1 MGLFACLHAPGNLP
15 LAVECARGF
24 SPCIEENPPDTVI
37 FDVRGLESLYGPPE
51 MLAREI
57 ERRIGVPASIAI
69 AANPDAAMHAAHG
82 FRGVTVIAPGREAE
96 VLAPLPVNLLAAGL
110 SHAAPDRMS
119 SETAELLHL
128 WGIRTFGEFA
138 KLPPLG
144 VAARI
149 GDEGIELQRLARGEG
164 HRQLRPMVDPL
175 EFEEE
180 LELDDPV
187 EFIEPL
193 SFILSRLLHDVCGRL
208 AARSLATNEIGLRL
222 TLENAPAHA
231 VLLRLPVPML
241 DTKAFLKM
249 LQLDLSGRPP
259 VAPVLKVHLKAEPVK
274 PRRTQHGL
282 FVPSSPEPEKLELT
296 VARLRHLVGDG
307 QVGTPELMDTHRPDS
322 FFMRGF
328 APRPALAQDQSV
340 AVAEMPV
347 AEIPH
352 ARLCLRR
359 FRPPRY
365 AQVIVVNHQPVRV
378 VSPSVSG
385 RVVMAKGPWRTSGE
399 WWRESAGNEG
409 AWNRDEWDIALESGA
424 LYRLFQEVLSPE
436 ARPMVHRRQL
446 RLSCYNY
453 KCSSGS
459 NSMVESQPSK
469 LLVAGPIPVSR
480 SIFLNDLR

>member
-1 MGLFACLHAPGNLP
+1 MFACLHAPGNLP

-24 SPCIEENPPDTVI
+24 SPYIEENPPDTVI

-57 ERRIGVPASIAI
+57 ERRIGVPASLAI

-82 FRGVTVIAPGREAE
+82 IRGVTVIAPGREAE
-96 VLAPLPVNLLAAGL
+96 VLAPLPVNLLGAGL
-110 SHAAPDRMS
+110 SYGTADRMS

-138 KLPPLG
+138 QLPPMG

-149 GDEGIELQRLARGEG
+149 GDEGINLQRLARGEG
-164 HRQLRPMVDPL
+164 YRQLRPMVDPL

-187 EFIEPL
+187 ELIEPL
-193 SFILSRLLHDVCGRL
+193 SFILSRLLNDVCGRL
-208 AARSLATNEIGLRL
+208 GARSLATNEVRLRL
-222 TLENAPAHA
+222 TLENSPEHI

-241 DTKAFLKM
+241 DAKAFIKM

-259 VAPVLKVHLKAEPVK
+259 VAPVLKVKLRAEPVK

-307 QVGTPELMDTHRPDS
+307 QVGTPELADTHRPDS
-322 FFMRGF
+322 FVMRGF
-328 APRPALAQDQSV
+328 APRQAAAQSRI
-340 AVAEMPV
+340 AVAEAPGVEMKN
-347 AEIPH
+347 

-378 VSPSVSG
+378 VSPSVNG

-399 WWRESAGNEG
+399 WWGEED

-424 LYRLFQEVLSPE
+424 LYRLFQDAAQGRWFIE
-436 ARPMVHRRQL
+436 
-446 RLSCYNY
+446 
-453 KCSSGS
+453 GS
-459 NSMVESQPSK
+459 Y
-469 LLVAGPIPVSR
+469 
-480 SIFLNDLR
+480 D

>member
-1 MGLFACLHAPGNLP
+1 
-15 LAVECARGF
+15 
-24 SPCIEENPPDTVI
+24 
-37 FDVRGLESLYGPPE
+37 
-51 MLAREI
+51 
-57 ERRIGVPASIAI
+57 VPASIAI

-82 FRGVTVIAPGREAE
+82 IRGVTVIAPGREAE
-96 VLAPLPVNLLAAGL
+96 VLAPLPVNLLGAA
-110 SHAAPDRMS
+110 AFPDRMS
-119 SETAELLHL
+119 GETAELLHL

-138 KLPPLG
+138 GLPPLG

-149 GDEGIELQRLARGEG
+149 GDEGVNLQRLARGDG
-164 HRQLRPMVDPL
+164 CRQLRPIVDPL

-187 EFIEPL
+187 ELIEPL
-193 SFILSRLLHDVCGRL
+193 SFILSRLLNDVCGRL
-208 AARSLATNEIGLRL
+208 GARSLATNEIRLRL
-222 TLENAPAHA
+222 ALENTPENAPEHA

-241 DTKAFLKM
+241 DAKAFLKM

-307 QVGTPELMDTHRPDS
+307 QVGTPELADTHRPDS

-328 APRPALAQDQSV
+328 APRQAVAQKPSAV

-347 AEIPH
+347 

-365 AQVIVVNHQPVRV
+365 AQVIVVNRQPVRV
-378 VSPSVSG
+378 ASPSVNG

-399 WWRESAGNEG
+399 WWRERADNEG
-409 AWNRDEWDIALESGA
+409 AWNRDEWDVALESGA
-424 LYRLFQEVLSPE
+424 LYRLFHEILFQETAFQKTSEVMGGRWFIE
-436 ARPMVHRRQL
+436 
-446 RLSCYNY
+446 
-453 KCSSGS
+453 GS
-459 NSMVESQPSK
+459 Y
-469 LLVAGPIPVSR
+469 
-480 SIFLNDLR
+480 D

>member
-1 MGLFACLHAPGNLP
+1 MMMFACLHAPGNLP

-24 SPCIEENPPDTVI
+24 SPYIEENPPDTVI

-57 ERRIGVPASIAI
+57 ERRIGVPASLAI
-69 AANPDAAMHAAHG
+69 ASNPDAAMHAAHG
-82 FRGVTVIAPGREAE
+82 IRGVTIIAPGREAE
-96 VLAPLPVNLLAAGL
+96 VLAPLPVNLLGAGL
-110 SHAAPDRMS
+110 LYAAADRMS

-149 GDEGIELQRLARGEG
+149 GNEGINLQRLARGEG
-164 HRQLRPMVDPL
+164 CRQLRPLVDPL

-187 EFIEPL
+187 ESIEPL

-208 AARSLATNEIGLRL
+208 GARSLATNEVRLRL
-222 TLENAPAHA
+222 TLEDVRKNEANSPEHI

-241 DTKAFLKM
+241 DAKAFLKM
-249 LQLDLSGRPP
+249 LQLDLSGRAP

-274 PRRTQHGL
+274 PRRTQQGL

-296 VARLRHLVGDG
+296 VARLRHLLGDG
-307 QVGTPELMDTHRPDS
+307 QAGTPELRVGTPVLMDTHRPDS

-328 APRPALAQDQSV
+328 APRH
-340 AVAEMPV
+340 AVAQNRRIAVADMPV
-347 AEIPH
+347 VETPCLEMKNAP
-352 ARLCLRR
+352 LCLRR

-365 AQVIVVNHQPVRV
+365 AQVIVVNRQPVRV
-378 VSPSVSG
+378 VSPSVNG
-385 RVVMAKGPWRTSGE
+385 RVVMAKGPWRTSGG
-399 WWRESAGNEG
+399 WWREGG
-409 AWNRDEWDIALESGA
+409 DYAWDRDEWDIALESGA
-424 LYRLFQEVLSPE
+424 LYRLFQDAAQGRWFIE
-436 ARPMVHRRQL
+436 
-446 RLSCYNY
+446 
-453 KCSSGS
+453 GS
-459 NSMVESQPSK
+459 Y
-469 LLVAGPIPVSR
+469 
-480 SIFLNDLR
+480 D

>member
-1 MGLFACLHAPGNLP
+1 MFACLYAPGNLP

-24 SPCIEENPPDTVI
+24 SPYIEENPPDTVL
-37 FDVRGLESLYGPPE
+37 FDVRGLESLHGPPE
-51 MLAREI
+51 RLAREI

-82 FRGVTVIAPGREAE
+82 IRGVTVMAPGREAE
-96 VLAPLPVNLLAAGL
+96 VLAPLPVNLLGIF
-110 SHAAPDRMS
+110 PDLMS

-149 GDEGIELQRLARGEG
+149 GDEGVHLQRLARGESY
-164 HRQLRPMVDPL
+164 RQLRPIADPL
-175 EFEEE
+175 EFREE

-187 EFIEPL
+187 ELIEPL
-193 SFILSRLLHDVCGRL
+193 SFVLSRLLNDICGRL
-208 AARSLATNEIGLRL
+208 GARSLATNEIRLRL
-222 TLENAPAHA
+222 LLENAPEHA

-241 DTKAFLKM
+241 DVKAFLKM

-259 VAPVLKVHLKAEPVK
+259 VAPVLKVHLRAEPVK

-307 QVGTPELMDTHRPDS
+307 QVGTPEVRNTHRPDS
-322 FFMRGF
+322 FSMRGF
-328 APRPALAQDQSV
+328 APRPAVTQSRI
-340 AVAEMPV
+340 AVAEMKD
-347 AEIPH
+347 

-365 AQVIVVNHQPVRV
+365 AQVIVVNRQPVRV
-378 VSPSVSG
+378 LSPSVSG
-385 RVVMAKGPWRTSGE
+385 RGVMAKGPWRTSGE
-399 WWRESAGNEG
+399 WWRED
-409 AWNRDEWDIALESGA
+409 AWNRDEWGIAFESGA
-424 LYRLFQEVLSPE
+424 LYRLFQEVTG
-436 ARPMVHRRQL
+436 ARWFIE
-446 RLSCYNY
+446 
-453 KCSSGS
+453 GS
-459 NSMVESQPSK
+459 Y
-469 LLVAGPIPVSR
+469 
-480 SIFLNDLR
+480 D

>member
-1 MGLFACLHAPGNLP
+1 MLFACLHAPGNLQ

-24 SPCIEENPPDTVI
+24 SPYVEENPPDTVI

-51 MLAREI
+51 RLAREI

-69 AANPDAAMHAAHG
+69 ASNPDAAMHAAHG
-82 FRGVTVIAPGREAE
+82 IRGVTVIAPGRAAE
-96 VLAPLPVNLLAAGL
+96 ILAPLPVNLLGTF
-110 SHAAPDRMS
+110 HGRMS

-138 KLPPLG
+138 KLPLLG
-144 VAARI
+144 VAARM
-149 GDEGIELQRLARGEG
+149 GDEGVNLRRLARGEG
-164 HRQLRPMVDPL
+164 CRQINPHTDPL

-187 EFIEPL
+187 ESIEPL
-193 SFILSRLLHDVCGRL
+193 SFILSRLLNDVCGRL
-208 AARSLATNEIGLRL
+208 GARSLSTNEIRL
-222 TLENAPAHA
+222 LMTLENAPEHT
-231 VLLRLPVPML
+231 VSIRLPLPML
-241 DTKAFLKM
+241 DSKAFLKM

-259 VAPVLKVHLKAEPVK
+259 VAAVLKVHLKAEPVK

-282 FVPSSPEPEKLELT
+282 FVPFSPEPEKLELT

-307 QVGTPELMDTHRPDS
+307 QVGTPELKDTHRPDS

-328 APRPALAQDQSV
+328 APRQ
-340 AVAEMPV
+340 AVAQNRIAVVEMNG
-347 AEIPH
+347 AEMKN

-365 AQVIVVNHQPVRV
+365 AQVIVVNCQPARV
-378 VSPSVSG
+378 VSPSVNG

-399 WWRESAGNEG
+399 WWLEGTGNAG

-424 LYRLFQEVLSPE
+424 LYRLFQEAAGGRWFIE
-436 ARPMVHRRQL
+436 
-446 RLSCYNY
+446 
-453 KCSSGS
+453 GS
-459 NSMVESQPSK
+459 Y
-469 LLVAGPIPVSR
+469 
-480 SIFLNDLR
+480 D

>member
-1 MGLFACLHAPGNLP
+1 MFACLYAPGNLP

-24 SPCIEENPPDTVI
+24 SPYIEENPPDTVI
-37 FDVRGLESLYGPPE
+37 FDVRGLESLHGPPE
-51 MLAREI
+51 SLAREI

-82 FRGVTVIAPGREAE
+82 IRGVTVMAPGREAE
-96 VLAPLPVNLLAAGL
+96 VLAPLPVNLLGIF
-110 SHAAPDRMS
+110 PDLMS

-149 GDEGIELQRLARGEG
+149 GDEGVHLQRLARGEG
-164 HRQLRPMVDPL
+164 YRQLRPIVDPL

-187 EFIEPL
+187 ELIEPL
-193 SFILSRLLHDVCGRL
+193 SFVLSRLLNDICGRL
-208 AARSLATNEIGLRL
+208 GARSLATNEIRLRL
-222 TLENAPAHA
+222 TLENAPEHT

-241 DTKAFLKM
+241 DVRAFLKM

-259 VAPVLKVHLKAEPVK
+259 VAPVLKVHLRAEPVK

-307 QVGTPELMDTHRPDS
+307 QVGTPEVRNTHRPDS
-322 FFMRGF
+322 FSMRGF
-328 APRPALAQDQSV
+328 APQHRI
-340 AVAEMPV
+340 AVAGPPAVEMKD
-347 AEIPH
+347 

-365 AQVIVVNHQPVRV
+365 AQVIVVNRQPVRV
-378 VSPSVSG
+378 LSPSVSG

-399 WWRESAGNEG
+399 WWRED
-409 AWNRDEWDIALESGA
+409 AWNRDEWDIAFESGA
-424 LYRLFQEVLSPE
+424 LYRLFQEVTG
-436 ARPMVHRRQL
+436 ARWFIE
-446 RLSCYNY
+446 
-453 KCSSGS
+453 GS
-459 NSMVESQPSK
+459 Y
-469 LLVAGPIPVSR
+469 
-480 SIFLNDLR
+480 D

>member
-1 MGLFACLHAPGNLP
+1 MLFACLHAPGNLP

-24 SPCIEENPPDTVI
+24 SPYIEENPPDTVI

-57 ERRIGVPASIAI
+57 ERRIGVAASIAI

-82 FRGVTVIAPGREAE
+82 IRGVTVIAPGREAE
-96 VLAPLPVNLLAAGL
+96 MLAQLPVNLLGAGL
-110 SHAAPDRMS
+110 SYATADRMS
-119 SETAELLHL
+119 SETAELLHM

-149 GDEGIELQRLARGEG
+149 GDEGVNLQRLARGDG
-164 HRQLRPMVDPL
+164 YRQLRPMVDPL
-175 EFEEE
+175 EFDEE

-187 EFIEPL
+187 ELIEPL
-193 SFILSRLLHDVCGRL
+193 SFILARLLNDVCGRL
-208 AARSLATNEIGLRL
+208 GARSLATNEVRLRL
-222 TLENAPAHA
+222 MLENAPEHA
-231 VLLRLPVPML
+231 VHLRLPVPML
-241 DTKAFLKM
+241 DAKAFLKM
-249 LQLDLSGRPP
+249 LQLDLNGRPP
-259 VAPVLKVHLKAEPVK
+259 VAPVLKVHLRAEPVK

-296 VARLRHLVGDG
+296 IARLRHLVGDG
-307 QVGTPELMDTHRPDS
+307 QVGTPELKNTHRPDS
-322 FFMRGF
+322 FVMRGF
-328 APRPALAQDQSV
+328 APRHAAAESRRI

-347 AEIPH
+347 LEMNAEMKIQN

-365 AQVIVVNHQPVRV
+365 AQVIVVNRQPVRV
-378 VSPSVSG
+378 VSPSVNG

-399 WWRESAGNEG
+399 WWREGERDSKDN

-424 LYRLFQEVLSPE
+424 LF
-436 ARPMVHRRQL
+436 
-446 RLSCYNY
+446 RLSLDAAQGRWFIE
-453 KCSSGS
+453 GS
-459 NSMVESQPSK
+459 Y
-469 LLVAGPIPVSR
+469 
-480 SIFLNDLR
+480 D